1 VRLYLPRARG
11 EAKPERT
18 VHDLARAQSGSATI
32 LVVEDDEDVREMI
45 IEVVSHLGYRVLAA
59 TDGREA
65 LSVLEED
72 ATVDLLFS
80 DVVMPSGLSGI
91 ELGRGARRLRPELSV
106 LLSSGYVGEAARSE
120 LVRSGFSFIAKPYR
134 PTELAAKLSE
144 CLRAHAA
151 ATG

>member
-1 VRLYLPRARG
+1 
-11 EAKPERT
+11 
-18 VHDLARAQSGSATI
+18 
-32 LVVEDDEDVREMI
+32 
-45 IEVVSHLGYRVLAA
+45 VLAA